1 MSLELVIGNKN
12 YSSWSLRGWL
22 LVELSGA
29 AYQETLVPLFRADT
43 HARLLEHSPTAKVP
57 VLKTEDAGVIWD
69 SLAIAEYLAERFPEV
84 ALWPRDVAARAMAR
98 SVCAEMHSGFGAL
111 RSHMPMDMQRNAPLA
126 SVADEV
132 KHDIQRIV
140 ALWAGCRERFGQGGP
155 YLFGQVSIADAYFAP
170 VAARIRSYGLP
181 VPPVAA
187 AYVERL
193 WATAGVQA
201 WVAAAL
207 QEADFV
213 PEDEPYRTHR

>member
-69 SLAIAEYLAERFPEV
+69 SLAIAEYLAERFPDV

-111 RSHMPMDMQRNAPLA
+111 RSHMPMDMQRHAPLA
-126 SVADEV
+126 SVADDV

-170 VAARIRSYGLP
+170 VASRLRSYGVQLP
-181 VPPVAA
+181 ADAA
-187 AYVERL
+187 AYVDTIFQWPAFQRWL
-193 WATAGVQA
+193 Q
-201 WVAAAL
+201 AAL
-207 QEADFV
+207 E
-213 PEDEPYRTHR
+213 EKT

>member
-43 HARLLEHSPTAKVP
+43 HARLLEHSPTGKVP

-69 SLAIAEYLAERFPEV
+69 SLAIAEYLAERFPE
-84 ALWPRDVAARAMAR
+84 AGLWPRDVAARAMAR
-98 SVCAEMHSGFGAL
+98 SACAEMHSGFGAL

-126 SVADEV
+126 SVTDEV

-155 YLFGQVSIADAYFAP
+155 YLFGQLSIADAYFAP
-170 VAARIRSYGLP
+170 VASRLRSYGVQLP
-181 VPPVAA
+181 ADA
-187 AYVERL
+187 QAYVETIFQWPAFQR
-193 WATAGVQA
+193 W
-201 WVAAAL
+201 L
-207 QEADFV
+207 QDAVKEK
-213 PEDEPYRTHR
+213 T

>member
-43 HARLLEHSPTAKVP
+43 HARLLEHSPTGKVP

-69 SLAIAEYLAERFPEV
+69 SLAIAEYLAERFPEAV
-84 ALWPRDVAARAMAR
+84 LWPHDVAARAMAR
-98 SVCAEMHSGFGAL
+98 SACAEMHSGFGAL

-126 SVADEV
+126 SVTDEV

-170 VAARIRSYGLP
+170 VASRLRSYGVQLP
-181 VPPVAA
+181 ADA
-187 AYVERL
+187 EAYVETIFQWPAFQR
-193 WATAGVQA
+193 WHQ
-201 WVAAAL
+201 AAL
-207 QEADFV
+207 E
-213 PEDEPYRTHR
+213 EKT

>member
-29 AYQETLVPLFRADT
+29 RYQETLVPLFRADT

-84 ALWPRDVAARAMAR
+84 VLWPRDVAARAMAR

-126 SVADEV
+126 SVADDV
-132 KHDIQRIV
+132 KHDIQRVV

-155 YLFGQVSIADAYFAP
+155 YLFGEVSIADAYFAP
-170 VAARIRSYGLP
+170 VASRLRSYGVQLP
-181 VPPVAA
+181 ADAA
-187 AYVERL
+187 AYVDTIFQWPAFQRWL
-193 WATAGVQA
+193 Q
-201 WVAAAL
+201 AAL
-207 QEADFV
+207 KE
-213 PEDEPYRTHR
+213 

>member
-29 AYQETLVPLFRADT
+29 TYQETLVPLFRADT

-111 RSHMPMDMQRNAPLA
+111 RSHMPMDMQRSAPLA
-126 SVADEV
+126 SVADDV
-132 KHDIQRIV
+132 KHDIQRVV

-155 YLFGQVSIADAYFAP
+155 YLFGEVSIADAYFAP
-170 VAARIRSYGLP
+170 VASRLRSYGVQLP
-181 VPPVAA
+181 ADAA
-187 AYVERL
+187 AYVDTIFQWPAFQRWL
-193 WATAGVQA
+193 Q
-201 WVAAAL
+201 AAL
-207 QEADFV
+207 KE
-213 PEDEPYRTHR
+213 

>member
-57 VLKTEDAGVIWD
+57 VLKGDAGVIWD
-69 SLAIAEYLAERFPEV
+69 SLAIAEYLAERFPDV

-126 SVADEV
+126 SVADDV
-132 KHDIQRIV
+132 KQDIQRIV

-170 VAARIRSYGLP
+170 VASRLRSYGVQLP
-181 VPPVAA
+181 ADAA
-187 AYVERL
+187 AYVETIYQWPAFQRWL
-193 WATAGVQA
+193 Q
-201 WVAAAL
+201 AAL
-207 QEADFV
+207 KEK
-213 PEDEPYRTHR
+213 T

>member
-57 VLKTEDAGVIWD
+57 VLKWDAGVIWD
-69 SLAIAEYLAERFPEV
+69 SLAIAEYLAERFPE
-84 ALWPRDVAARAMAR
+84 AAMWPRDVAARAMAR

-126 SVADEV
+126 SVTDDV

-140 ALWAGCRERFGQGGP
+140 AIWTGCRERFGQGGP
-155 YLFGQVSIADAYFAP
+155 YLFGEVSIADAYFAP
-170 VAARIRSYGLP
+170 VASRLRSYGVQLP
-181 VPPVAA
+181 AEAA
-187 AYVERL
+187 AYVETIFQWPAFQRWL
-193 WATAGVQA
+193 Q
-201 WVAAAL
+201 AAL
-207 QEADFV
+207 KE
-213 PEDEPYRTHR
+213 

>member
-29 AYQETLVPLFRADT
+29 AYRETLVPLFRADT
-43 HARLLEHSPTAKVP
+43 HARLLEHSPTGKVP

-69 SLAIAEYLAERFPEV
+69 SLAIAEYLAERFPE
-84 ALWPRDVAARAMAR
+84 AGLWPRDVAARAMAR
-98 SVCAEMHSGFGAL
+98 SACAEMHSGFGAL

-126 SVADEV
+126 SVTDEV

-155 YLFGQVSIADAYFAP
+155 YLFAQLSIADAYFAP
-170 VAARIRSYGLP
+170 VASRLRSYGVQLP
-181 VPPVAA
+181 ADAA
-187 AYVERL
+187 AYVDTIFQWPAFQR
-193 WATAGVQA
+193 WHQ
-201 WVAAAL
+201 AAL
-207 QEADFV
+207 KEK
-213 PEDEPYRTHR
+213 T

>member
-43 HARLLEHSPTAKVP
+43 HARLLEHSPTGKVP

-69 SLAIAEYLAERFPEV
+69 SLAIAEYLAERFPEAV
-84 ALWPRDVAARAMAR
+84 LWPRDVAARAMAR
-98 SVCAEMHSGFGAL
+98 SACAEMHSGFGAL

-126 SVADEV
+126 SVIDEV

-170 VAARIRSYGLP
+170 VASRLRSYGVQLP
-181 VPPVAA
+181 ADA
-187 AYVERL
+187 EAYVETIFQWPAFQR
-193 WATAGVQA
+193 WHQ
-201 WVAAAL
+201 AAL
-207 QEADFV
+207 E
-213 PEDEPYRTHR
+213 EKT